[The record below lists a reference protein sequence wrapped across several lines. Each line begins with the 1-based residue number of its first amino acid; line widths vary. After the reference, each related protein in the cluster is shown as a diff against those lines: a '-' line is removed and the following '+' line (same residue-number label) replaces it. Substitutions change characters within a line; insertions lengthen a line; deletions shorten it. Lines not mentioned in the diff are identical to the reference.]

1 MDWGNELT
9 QLLNVK
15 YPIIQ
20 APMLGVAT
28 PEMVAAA
35 SRAEVLGS
43 LPLGDLPA
51 QDCKAEIQKTKAI
64 SKQPFAVNIFVHKLP
79 ELNNSLRKDYKET
92 RKFLEKL
99 AREHHLEV
107 DFPLLEEIKLTDY
120 HYQVDA
126 IIEEEVKI
134 VSFTFGNLDAESI
147 EKLKRNKTIL
157 IGTCTSLKEAK
168 ELEDSGIDIIC
179 LQGTGAGGHR
189 GSFDQDDSSEIDG
202 FSILP
207 EIYDKVKIPI
217 IYAGGIHN
225 AKTLLATRDLG
236 AQGFQVG
243 SLLLGSK
250 ESKLA
255 EFAKERLRE
264 AKKEELILT
273 KSFSGRY
280 ARGINNTFMKAMEA
294 SGNILP
300 YPYQNKLTKALRKS
314 ANTNQNTEFLSLW
327 TGQALPGFSGNSTTD
342 ILKHLISEVNN
353 YKPKPQIN

>member
-9 QLLNVK
+9 RLLNVK

-20 APMLGVAT
+20 APMLGVGT
-28 PEMVAAA
+28 PQMVAAA
-35 SRAEVLGS
+35 TRAETLGS

-51 QDCKAEIQKTKAI
+51 EECKAKIQKTKAI

-79 ELNNSLRKDYKET
+79 ELDDSLRKDYKET
-92 RKFLEKL
+92 RKFLEKF
-99 AREHHLEV
+99 ASEHQLEV

-120 HYQVDA
+120 HDQVEI

-134 VSFTFGNLDAESI
+134 VSFTFGNLDTGSI

-189 GSFDQDDSSEIDG
+189 GSFDEDNHSEVDG
-202 FSILP
+202 FSILS
-207 EIYDKVKIPI
+207 EIQEKVDIPI

-225 AKTLLATRDLG
+225 AKTLLAVRNLG

-243 SLLLGSK
+243 SLLLGSN
-250 ESKLA
+250 ESNLS

-280 ARGINNTFMKAMEA
+280 ARGINNTFVKVMEA
-294 SGNILP
+294 SGKILP

-314 ANTNQNTEFLSLW
+314 ANTHQNTEFLSLW
-327 TGQALPGFSGNSTTD
+327 TGQALAEFSGDSTTE
-342 ILKHLISEVNN
+342 ILKRLISEVNN
-353 YKPKPQIN
+353 YKLK

>member
-1 MDWGNELT
+1 MDWENELT
-9 QLLNVK
+9 QLLNVE

-20 APMLGVAT
+20 APMFGVGT
-28 PEMVAAA
+28 PQMVAAA
-35 SRAEVLGS
+35 SKAETLGS

-79 ELNNSLRKDYKET
+79 ELDDSLEKKYKKT

-99 AREHHLEV
+99 ASENHLEV

-120 HYQVDA
+120 HDQVDA
-126 IIEEEVKI
+126 IIQEKCKI

-147 EKLKRNKTIL
+147 EKLKRNKTRL
-157 IGTCTSLKEAK
+157 IGTCTSFKEAK
-168 ELEDSGIDIIC
+168 KLEESGIDIIC

-189 GSFDQDDSSEIDG
+189 GNFDQDDISEIDG
-202 FSILP
+202 LSLLS

-225 AKTLLATRDLG
+225 AKTLLAVRDLG

-250 ESKLA
+250 ESNLS
-255 EFAKERLRE
+255 EFAKDRLRE
-264 AKKEELILT
+264 AKKKELVLT

-314 ANTNQNTEFLSLW
+314 ANTHQNTEFLSLW
-327 TGQALPGFSGNSTTD
+327 TGEALAEFSGDSTTD
-342 ILKHLISEVNN
+342 IFKKLISEVNN
-353 YKPKPQIN
+353 YKLK